1 MIKVNNLTKTFNGNR
16 FIKTKSVALDNI
28 CLHIKKG
35 ISLGLVGESGC
46 GKSTLGRAILKLIPC
61 DSGEIYFNGTNI
73 TKFSPKDM
81 INLRKDMQIIF
92 QHPDTSLNPSKT
104 ILFSLLEPIL
114 IHNLMSKNEA
124 IENIKDFLDY
134 VHLKEEI
141 LSRYPHQISG
151 GQIQRIALARALLL
165 KPKFIVLDEATSMLD
180 VSVQAQIIQL
190 LRKVQ
195 KEFGITY
202 LFISH
207 DLDLVTAFCHKIAVM
222 NKGKIIEVG
231 KNYDIYN
238 NPQHDYTKKLI
249 HTFKKF
255 RD

>member
-1 MIKVNNLTKTFNGNR
+1 MIKVNNLTKTFKGNG
-16 FIKTKSVALDNI
+16 FIKTKSVALDNVS
-28 CLHIKKG
+28 LHIKKG
-35 ISLGLVGESGC
+35 ITLGLIGESGC

-61 DSGEIYFNGTNI
+61 DSGEIYFNGYDI
-73 TKFSPKDM
+73 TKYSPKHM

-92 QHPDTSLNPSKT
+92 QHPDTSLNTSKT

-124 IENIKDFLDY
+124 IEKIKEFLNY

-151 GQIQRIALARALLL
+151 GQIQRVALARALLL

-190 LRKVQ
+190 LKKVQ

-207 DLDLVTAFCHKIAVM
+207 DLDLVTAFCHEIAVM

-238 NPQHDYTKKLI
+238 NPQHNYTKKLI

>member
-1 MIKVNNLTKTFNGNR
+1 MIKVNNLTKSFSRNG
-16 FIKTKSVALDNI
+16 FIKNKSLVLDNVS
-28 CLHIKKG
+28 LHIKKG
-35 ISLGLVGESGC
+35 ITLGLIGESGC
-46 GKSTLGRAILKLIPC
+46 GKSTLGRIILKLLSC
-61 DSGEIYFNGTNI
+61 DNGEIYFNKKDITNY
-73 TKFSPKDM
+73 SPKNM

-114 IHNLMSKNEA
+114 IHNLIDKNEA
-124 IENIKDFLDY
+124 IKKIKKYLDY
-134 VHLKEEI
+134 VNLSDEI
-141 LSRYPHQISG
+141 LNRYPHQISG
-151 GQIQRIALARALLL
+151 GQIQRIAILRVLLL
-165 KPKFIVLDEATSMLD
+165 KPKFIVLDEPTSMLD

-190 LRKVQ
+190 LKKIQ
-195 KEFGITY
+195 KEFNITY

-207 DLDLVTAFCHKIAVM
+207 DLDLVTAFCDEIAVM
-222 NKGKIIEVG
+222 DKGKIIEIG

-238 NPQHDYTKKLI
+238 NPQEEYTKKLI

>member
-1 MIKVNNLTKTFNGNR
+1 MIKVNNLSKTFKRNSFKRN
-16 FIKTKSVALDNI
+16 KSLALDNVSV
-28 CLHIKKG
+28 HIKKG
-35 ISLGLVGESGC
+35 ITLGLIGESGC
-46 GKSTLGRAILKLIPC
+46 GKSTLGRTMIKLLPC
-61 DSGEIYFNGTNI
+61 DSGEIYFNGNDI
-73 TKFSPKDM
+73 TKYSQKDM

-114 IHNLMSKNEA
+114 IHDLMDKNEA
-124 IENIKDFLDY
+124 MKKIKEFLHY

-165 KPKFIVLDEATSMLD
+165 NPKFIVLDEATSMLD
-180 VSVQAQIIQL
+180 VSVQAQIIHL
-190 LRKVQ
+190 LKKVQ

-207 DLDLVTAFCHKIAVM
+207 DLDLVTAFCDEIAVM
-222 NKGKIIEVG
+222 NKGKIIETG
-231 KNYDIYN
+231 KNYDVYN
-238 NPQHDYTKKLI
+238 NPQHEYTKKLI
-249 HTFKKF
+249 HIFKKF
-255 RD
+255 KD

>member
-1 MIKVNNLTKTFNGNR
+1 MIKVNNLTKSFSRNG
-16 FIKTKSVALDNI
+16 FIKNKSLVLDNVS
-28 CLHIKKG
+28 LHIKKG
-35 ISLGLVGESGC
+35 ITLGLIGESGC
-46 GKSTLGRAILKLIPC
+46 GKSTLGRIILKLLSC
-61 DSGEIYFNGTNI
+61 DNGEIYFNKKDITNY
-73 TKFSPKDM
+73 SPKNM

-114 IHNLMSKNEA
+114 IHNLMDKNEA
-124 IENIKDFLDY
+124 IKKIKKYLDY
-134 VHLKEEI
+134 VNLSDEI
-141 LSRYPHQISG
+141 LNRYPHQISG
-151 GQIQRIALARALLL
+151 GQIQRIAILRVLLL
-165 KPKFIVLDEATSMLD
+165 KPKFIVLDEPTSMLD

-190 LRKVQ
+190 LKKIQ
-195 KEFGITY
+195 KEFNITY

-207 DLDLVTAFCHKIAVM
+207 DLDLVTAFCDEIAVM
-222 NKGKIIEVG
+222 DKGKIIEIG

-238 NPQHDYTKKLI
+238 NPQEEYTKKLI

>member
-1 MIKVNNLTKTFNGNR
+1 MIKVNNLTKSFSRNG
-16 FIKTKSVALDNI
+16 FIKNKSLVLDNVS
-28 CLHIKKG
+28 LHIKKG
-35 ISLGLVGESGC
+35 ITLGLIGESGC
-46 GKSTLGRAILKLIPC
+46 GKSTLGRIILKLLSC
-61 DSGEIYFNGTNI
+61 DNGEIYFNKKDITNY
-73 TKFSPKDM
+73 SPKNM

-114 IHNLMSKNEA
+114 IHNLIDKNEV
-124 IENIKDFLDY
+124 IKKIKKYLDY
-134 VHLKEEI
+134 VNLSDEI
-141 LSRYPHQISG
+141 LNRYPHQISG
-151 GQIQRIALARALLL
+151 GQIQRIAILRVLLL
-165 KPKFIVLDEATSMLD
+165 KPKFIVLDEPTSMLD

-190 LRKVQ
+190 LKKIQ
-195 KEFGITY
+195 KEFNITY

-207 DLDLVTAFCHKIAVM
+207 DLDLVTAFCDEIAVM
-222 NKGKIIEVG
+222 DKGKIIEIG

-238 NPQHDYTKKLI
+238 NPQEEYTKKLI